1 MSSLADCHT
10 IADLRSLAQKKVP
23 SVMFDYLQGGS
34 EEELTLRWNREA
46 YAQWEFV
53 PRVLRDVEKVDLSTT
68 IQGVNIG
75 LPIITAPT
83 GMSRMF
89 HYQGERAAA
98 KATHAAGTAYSLS
111 TVSTCSIEHV
121 AAVSQGPKFF
131 QIYAWHDRKMVA
143 DFIERCKRA
152 HYDGLMLAVDLP
164 ALGKRERDLR
174 NGHGRPAVLR
184 RNTALGALSRPV
196 WLYRFLTSPKWR
208 MANMTEHLPYGADAL
223 KVIDTVN
230 AQFDA
235 TVDWKRAEEMMAQ
248 WGGKFMLKGIQS
260 VADAELAADMGASGI
275 IISNHGGRQLD
286 GSPATLS
293 LLPAIAKAVGHRTE
307 VLLDG
312 GIERGSDVV
321 KALALGAKGVL
332 IGKAYLYGLAA
343 GGEEGVARTYAI
355 LRDEMERVMRLIG
368 CSSVKELGPEHVKR
382 VGER

>member
-1 MSSLADCHT
+1 MSQLSDCHT
-10 IADLRSLAQKKVP
+10 IADLRALAEQQLP
-23 SVMFDYLQGGS
+23 SVMFDYIRGGS

-53 PRVLRDVEKVDLSTT
+53 PRVLRNVEHIDLSTT
-68 IQGVNIG
+68 IQGVKMG
-75 LPIITAPT
+75 LPIIAAPT

-89 HYQGERAAA
+89 HYLGEKAVVKAA
-98 KATHAAGTAYSLS
+98 HAAGSAYSLS
-111 TVSTCSIEHV
+111 TVSTTSIEDV
-121 AAVSQGPKFF
+121 AAASQGPKFF
-131 QIYAWHDRKMVA
+131 QIYAWHNRKMVA

-152 HYDGLMLAVDLP
+152 EYDGLMLAVDLP

-174 NGHGRPAVLR
+174 NGHGRPGVLR
-184 RNTALGALSRPV
+184 RNTALAALSRPQ
-196 WLYRFLTSPKWR
+196 WLFRFLTSPKWC
-208 MANMTEHLPYGADAL
+208 MANMTEHLPHGAEAL
-223 KVIDTVN
+223 KVIEDIN

-235 TVDWKRAEEMMAQ
+235 TVDWQRAQDMMTE

-260 VADAELAADMGASGI
+260 VEDAAMAADMGASGI

-286 GSPATLS
+286 GSPSTLS
-293 LLPAIAKAVGHRTE
+293 LLPDVVKAVGHRTE

-343 GGEEGVARTYAI
+343 GGEEGVARSYAI

-368 CSSVKELGPEHVKR
+368 VNAVSELGPQHVRR
-382 VGER
+382 VK

>member
-1 MSSLADCHT
+1 MPHLSDCHT
-10 IADLRSLAQKKVP
+10 IPDLRELARRKVP

-53 PRVLRDVEKVDLSTT
+53 PRVLRNVEHIDLSTE
-68 IQGVNIG
+68 IQGVKLG
-75 LPIITAPT
+75 LPIIAAPT

-89 HYQGERAAA
+89 HYMGERAVVKAA
-98 KATHAAGTAYSLS
+98 HAAGSAYSLS
-111 TVSTCSIEHV
+111 TVSTVSIEDV
-121 AAVSQGPKFF
+121 AKESQGPKFF
-131 QIYAWHDRKMVA
+131 QIYAWHDRSMVA
-143 DFIERCKRA
+143 DFIERSRECG
-152 HYDGLMLAVDLP
+152 YDGLMLAVDLP

-184 RNTALGALSRPV
+184 RNTALGALSKPQ
-196 WLYRFLTSPKWR
+196 WLFRFLTSPKWC

-223 KVIDTVN
+223 KVVDTVN
-230 AQFDA
+230 AQFDP
-235 TVDWKRAEEMMAQ
+235 TVDWQRAQEMMRQ

-260 VADAELAADMGASGI
+260 VEDAILAADMGASGI

-286 GSPATLS
+286 GSPSTLS
-293 LLPAIAKAVGHRTE
+293 LLPEIVAAVGHRTE

-312 GIERGSDVV
+312 GIERGSDVI

-332 IGKAYLYGLAA
+332 IGKAYLFGLAA

-355 LRDEMERVMRLIG
+355 LREEMERVMRLIG
-368 CSSVKELGPEHVKR
+368 VSSVSELGPEHVR
-382 VGER
+382 RISR

>member
-1 MSSLADCHT
+1 MSRLSDCHT
-10 IADLRSLAQKKVP
+10 IPDLRDLARKKVP

-53 PRVLRDVEKVDLSTT
+53 PRVLRNVEHIDLSTE
-68 IQGVNIG
+68 IQGVKLG
-75 LPIITAPT
+75 LPIIAAPT

-89 HYQGERAAA
+89 HYLGERAVVKAA
-98 KATHAAGTAYSLS
+98 HAAGSAYSLS
-111 TVSTCSIEHV
+111 TVSTVSIEDV
-121 AAVSQGPKFF
+121 AKESQGPKFF
-131 QIYAWHDRKMVA
+131 QIYAWHDRRMVT
-143 DFIERCKRA
+143 DFIERSRKCG
-152 HYDGLMLAVDLP
+152 YDGLMLAVDLP

-184 RNTALGALSRPV
+184 RNTALGALTRPQ
-196 WLYRFLTSPKWR
+196 WLFRFLTSPKWC
-208 MANMTEHLPYGADAL
+208 MANMSEHLPHGAEAL
-223 KVIDTVN
+223 KVVDTVN
-230 AQFDA
+230 AQFDP
-235 TVDWKRAEEMMAQ
+235 TVDWQRASEMMQQ

-260 VADAELAADMGASGI
+260 VEDAVMAADMGASGI

-293 LLPAIAKAVGHRTE
+293 LLPEIVAAVGHRTE

-312 GIERGSDVV
+312 GIERGSDVI

-368 CSSVKELGPEHVKR
+368 VSSVSELGPEHVRR
-382 VGER
+382 VGR

>member
-1 MSSLADCHT
+1 MSKLSECFS
-10 IADLRSLAQKKVP
+10 IADLRAIAQQQLP
-23 SVMFDYLQGGS
+23 PVMFDFLRGGA
-34 EEELTLRWNREA
+34 EEELTLRWNRDA
-46 YAQWEFV
+46 FAQWEFV
-53 PRVLRDVEKVDLSTT
+53 PRVLRNVEHIDLSTT
-68 IQGVNIG
+68 VQGVNVG
-75 LPIITAPT
+75 LPIIAAPT

-89 HYQGERAAA
+89 HYMGERAVVKAA
-98 KATHAAGTAYSLS
+98 HAAGSAYSLS
-111 TVSTCSIEHV
+111 TVSTVSIEDV
-121 AAVSQGPKFF
+121 AAASQGPKFF
-131 QIYAWHDRKMVA
+131 QIYAWHDRKMVS
-143 DFIERCKRA
+143 DFIERSRKCG
-152 HYDGLMLAVDLP
+152 YDGLMLAVDLP

-184 RNTALGALSRPV
+184 KNTALGALTRPQ

-208 MANMTEHLPYGADAL
+208 MANMTEHLPHGADAL

-235 TVDWKRAEEMMAQ
+235 TVDWQRAEEMMAQ
-248 WGGKFMLKGIQS
+248 WGGKFMLKGIQC
-260 VADAELAADMGASGI
+260 VDDAILAADMGASGI

-293 LLPAIAKAVGHRTE
+293 LLPEIVAAVGHRTE

-332 IGKAYLYGLAA
+332 IGKAYLFGLAA

-368 CSSVKELGPEHVKR
+368 VSSISELRPEHVRR
-382 VGER
+382 VQR